1 MSQGLEVYNQN
12 GDITYST
19 DDVSW
24 NMVDKFIVLAN
35 DTVIKKYNYLNGY
48 TLLVQIQMI
57 NDPPFHDEAWAPKVE
72 IGDTTVS
79 VGTKVTIKPRNNKTS
94 EEVLVMVLAK

>member
-1 MSQGLEVYNQN
+1 MSQGLEVYNEN

-19 DDVSW
+19 GDISW

-35 DTVIKKYNYLNGY
+35 ETITKKYNYLDGY

-57 NDPPFHDEAWAPKVE
+57 NDPPFHDEAWAPKVLIE
-72 IGDTTVS
+72 DTTT
-79 VGTKVTIKPRNNKTS
+79 GTDTKVTVRPRNNKTS
-94 EEVLVMVLAK
+94 DEVLVMVLAK